1 MLRPWVPERHAP
13 LLSVLLAMLFAPG
26 CASILNKGND
36 QVVFSSEPSGATVRV
51 NGFEK
56 GTTPFTYNYRPDD
69 GREVIFEFHTPGHRT
84 TTVTM
89 RPGMQKSVI
98 FADAMLLGIP
108 WLVDHNSPNLYT
120 MPAREYQVRLYKEM
134 RDDLPR
140 VVVPLAGVIT
150 QLGERPDLGTLQR
163 KRITLKDPIFREL
176 GYADPLGSA
185 MVTGLKDSWMTTR
198 LVRSG
203 TTKGDEAIRSAKVY
217 LRPVI
222 SQVKADLMGKI
233 SNCSGT
239 MDLAIDWRFH
249 SSHNDSLLFSTVTN
263 TRYMVSAARGHEVL
277 NDAVTHAARVLLE
290 DETLNERLA
299 GVRSAGM
306 AMAKGGQIQLKK
318 PLPVQ
323 FAGRKDMMSALV
335 KAVVTIQTEKGHGSG
350 FVITNDGHVI
360 TNEHVVGRD
369 GQVKVKF
376 EQGFTLTGEVLKTN
390 KDHDLALIKVDAADL
405 PALAIGNDAELMLG
419 EEIFAIGTPLDAALG
434 QSVSRG
440 ILSGRRDLDGLQ
452 FLQTDVSINPGNSG
466 GPLIDENGTVVGV
479 ATMKISGQGMEGL
492 GFGVPISRALEML
505 NITMK

>member
-1 MLRPWVPERHAP
+1 
-13 LLSVLLAMLFAPG
+13 
-26 CASILNKGND
+26 
-36 QVVFSSEPSGATVRV
+36 
-51 NGFEK
+51 
-56 GTTPFTYNYRPDD
+56 
-69 GREVIFEFHTPGHRT
+69 
-84 TTVTM
+84 
-89 RPGMQKSVI
+89 
-98 FADAMLLGIP
+98 
-108 WLVDHNSPNLYT
+108 
-120 MPAREYQVRLYKEM
+120 
-134 RDDLPR
+134 
-140 VVVPLAGVIT
+140 
-150 QLGERPDLGTLQR
+150 
-163 KRITLKDPIFREL
+163 
-176 GYADPLGSA
+176 
-185 MVTGLKDSWMTTR
+185 
-198 LVRSG
+198 
-203 TTKGDEAIRSAKVY
+203 
-217 LRPVI
+217 VI

>member
-1 MLRPWVPERHAP
+1 MLRLRAFCPPA
-13 LLSVLLAMLFAPG
+13 LLPVLFAMVLAPG

-69 GREVIFEFHTPGHRT
+69 GREVIFEFHTPGYRT
-84 TTVTM
+84 TTVNM
-89 RPGMQKSVI
+89 RPGINRSVL

-108 WLVDHNSPNLYT
+108 WLVDHNSPNLYS
-120 MPAREYQVRLYKEM
+120 MPAKEYQVRLYKET
-134 RDDLPR
+134 RSDQPR
-140 VVVPLAGVIT
+140 VVVPLAGVLT
-150 QLGERPDLGTLQR
+150 ELGERPDLGTFQR
-163 KRITLKDPIFREL
+163 KRIMLKDPIFKEL

-185 MVTGLKDSWMTTR
+185 IVAGLKDSWMTTR
-198 LVRSG
+198 LVRLG
-203 TTKGDEAIRSAKVY
+203 TTKGDEAIRGAKVY

-222 SQVKADLMGKI
+222 SQVKADLMGKL

-239 MDLAIDWRFH
+239 VDLAIDWRFH
-249 SSHNDSLLFSTVTN
+249 SSHNDSLLFSTAT
-263 TRYMVSAARGHEVL
+263 TTKYSVSAGRGYEVL
-277 NDAVTHAARVLLE
+277 NDAVSHAARILLE
-290 DETLNERLA
+290 DDSLSEKLA

-306 AMAKGGQIQLKK
+306 AIAKGEQIELKR
-318 PLPVQ
+318 PVPVH
-323 FAGRKDMMSALV
+323 FSGRKDMMTALV

-350 FVITNDGHVI
+350 FVISNEGHVI
-360 TNEHVVGRD
+360 TNEHVVGRE

-376 EQGFTLTGEVLKTN
+376 EQGFTLPGEVLKTN
-390 KDHDLALIKVDAADL
+390 KDHDLALIKVEATDL
-405 PALAIGNDAELMLG
+405 PSLAIGNDAELMLG
-419 EEIFAIGTPLDAALG
+419 EEIFAIGTPLDASLG

-440 ILSGRRDLDGLQ
+440 ILSGRREFDGLH

-479 ATMKISGQGMEGL
+479 ATMKISGHGMEGL

-505 NITMK
+505 NITMR